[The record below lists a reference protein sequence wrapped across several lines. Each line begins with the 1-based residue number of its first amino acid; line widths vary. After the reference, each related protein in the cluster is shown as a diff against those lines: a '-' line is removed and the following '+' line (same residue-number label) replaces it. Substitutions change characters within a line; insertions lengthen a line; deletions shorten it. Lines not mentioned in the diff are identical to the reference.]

1 MASFPRIGQ
10 QILNFIDGAWQES
23 ASGRWTDRYDPAN
36 QSVLVAHSPDSSR
49 EDAIRA
55 INAAARAASAWR
67 DWPAP
72 KRGRLL
78 FDWLG
83 WIGSRRE
90 QLAGLLTSEQVQELA
105 EATGGIWRGRDIL
118 EATAGVWR

>member
-1 MASFPRIGQ
+1 MKITPRRGRARCGRTTGPPESPARTIFEGVFMPSFPRIGQ

-23 ASGRWTDRYDPAN
+23 CSARWTDRYDPAK

-78 FDWLG
+78 F
-83 WIGSRRE
+83 
-90 QLAGLLTSEQVQELA
+90 
-105 EATGGIWRGRDIL
+105 
-118 EATAGVWR
+118 